1 MNKIVVTGYI
11 SDVKVET
18 KNNDVE
24 TFFVKFSIADNMKN
38 GKSQFFRCVYITK
51 SLKQVDFIKA
61 KKLEKKMF
69 CVSGI
74 FVSKQVEEEC
84 FFTIFVDDFSC

>member
-11 SDVKVET
+11 SDVKVDT
-18 KNNDVE
+18 KND

-51 SLKQVDFIKA
+51 SLRQLEFIKA

-69 CVSGI
+69 CVSGM